1 MHITLSFII
10 LKSRLKFQHEYIHFL
25 IAAALR
31 QAAQQLVYNATKTS
45 GLHWRLGLAPESKHF
60 CYLLQMQTFYSKNV
74 FKAT

>member
-1 MHITLSFII
+1 MGLTKKYSLFEFI
-10 LKSRLKFQHEYIHFL
+10 LFSNEYIHFL

-60 CYLLQMQTFYSKNV
+60 CYLLQMQTFGV
-74 FKAT
+74 